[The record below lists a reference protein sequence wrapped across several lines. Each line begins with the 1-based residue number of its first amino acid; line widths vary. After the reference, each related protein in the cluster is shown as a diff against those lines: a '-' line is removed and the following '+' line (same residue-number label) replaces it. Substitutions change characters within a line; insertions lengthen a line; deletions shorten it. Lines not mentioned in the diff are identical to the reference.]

1 MKKLGTISIQIAGVL
16 IMLCSHVLAQGLPED
31 PTAGARLFVE
41 KGCAKCHAF
50 TGTGGRKI
58 IPHIGKMDFGDTQL
72 DLAAQIWNHSPAMIE
87 EMEHTGVKKAVLTAQ
102 EFTEIAA
109 YLYFLKFFDEPGDP
123 EAGLK
128 VFGQKGCSSCHAS
141 PVKGKQKGPKLET
154 FPRNISPVFL
164 SKAMWNHSVPMIA
177 FMAQVG
183 MQWPDFEDREM
194 MDLLEY
200 IKSQAKGTEEP
211 AFVKPG
217 SPTGGRRVFDAR
229 GCKECHS
236 AQGTGAKEGIDL
248 GKRARK
254 FYTSLT
260 RIVSSMW
267 NKGPVVIVKMA
278 QTQCC
283 GPKFTSTEMADLLAY
298 LYFLHFIDEPGN
310 RENGERLFTDLACAE
325 CHSRGGKGAPPQH
338 IDLAK
343 YQNAAPTEIAAA
355 IWNHT
360 VEMRKAV
367 AKAGI
372 TWPKLKKGEMA
383 DLIEFVRNPRK
394 E

>member
-1 MKKLGTISIQIAGVL
+1 
-16 IMLCSHVLAQGLPED
+16 
-31 PTAGARLFVE
+31 
-41 KGCAKCHAF
+41 
-50 TGTGGRKI
+50 
-58 IPHIGKMDFGDTQL
+58 
-72 DLAAQIWNHSPAMIE
+72 MIT
-87 EMEHTGVKKAVLTAQ
+87 EMEQMGIKKAFLTAQ
-102 EFTEIAA
+102 EFSEIAA
-109 YLYFLKFFDEPGDP
+109 YLYFLNFFDEPGDP
-123 EAGLK
+123 ESGVK
-128 VFGQKGCSSCHAS
+128 IFRQKGCSSCHAGS
-141 PVKGKQKGPKLET
+141 VKNRGGAPKLET

-183 MQWPDFEDREM
+183 MQWPDFKDREM
-194 MDLLEY
+194 MDMLEY
-200 IKSQAKGTEEP
+200 IKSQAKGAEEP
-211 AFVKPG
+211 ALVKPG

-236 AQGTGAKEGIDL
+236 AQGTGAQEGIDL
-248 GKRARK
+248 GMRARK

-260 RIVSSMW
+260 RIVSSLW
-267 NKGPVVIVKMA
+267 NKGPVIIVRMA

-298 LYFLHFIDEPGN
+298 LYFLHYIDEPGN

-325 CHSRGGKGAPPQH
+325 CHGSGGRKAPIRH
-338 IDLAK
+338 IDLSR
-343 YQNAAPTEIAAA
+343 YRNAAPTEIAAG

-367 AKAGI
+367 EKQGI
-372 TWPKLKKGEMA
+372 PWPKMKKGEMA

>member
-1 MKKLGTISIQIAGVL
+1 MRTISIQIAGLL
-16 IMLCSHVLAQGLPED
+16 IVLCSHALAQGLPED

-50 TGTGGRKI
+50 TGTGNRI
-58 IPHIGKMDFGDTQL
+58 IPQIGKMDFGDTQL
-72 DLAAQIWNHSPAMIE
+72 DLAAQIWNHSPAMIA
-87 EMEHTGVKKAVLTAQ
+87 EMEQTGIKKASLTAQ
-102 EFTEIAA
+102 EFSEIAA

-123 EAGLK
+123 ASGMK
-128 VFGQKGCSSCHAS
+128 IFGQKGCSSCHAS
-141 PVKGKQKGPKLET
+141 SAKSKGVAPKLET

-177 FMAQVG
+177 FMAQIG
-183 MQWPDFEDREM
+183 TQWPDFEDREM
-194 MDLLEY
+194 IDMLEY
-200 IKSQAKGTEEP
+200 IKSQARGAEES

-260 RIVSSMW
+260 RIVSTMW
-267 NKGPVVIVKMA
+267 NKGPVIIVKMA

-298 LYFLHFIDEPGN
+298 LYFLHYVDEPGN
-310 RENGERLFTDLACAE
+310 RENGEKLFTDLACTE
-325 CHSRGGKGAPPQH
+325 CHGRPAKGTALQY
-338 IDLAK
+338 IDLSK
-343 YQNAAPTEIAAA
+343 YRNAAPTEIAAG

-367 AKAGI
+367 EKEGI
-372 TWPKLKKGEMA
+372 PWPKLKKGEMA
-383 DLIEFVRNPRK
+383 DLIEFVRYPRK